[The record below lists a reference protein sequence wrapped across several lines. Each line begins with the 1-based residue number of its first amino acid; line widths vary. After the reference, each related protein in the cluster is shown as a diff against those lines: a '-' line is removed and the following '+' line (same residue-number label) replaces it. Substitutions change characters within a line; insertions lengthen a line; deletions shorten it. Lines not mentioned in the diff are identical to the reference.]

1 MTNPAGAI
9 IISRLPQGLGGN
21 QVIPEMGKFGHT
33 SSFPKFAST
42 SSSTTVNSEP
52 YINADC
58 TTELNR
64 CSGERFSARAVG
76 QREEYESS

>member
-42 SSSTTVNSEP
+42 SSSTTMISEP
-52 YINADC
+52 YVKRNY
-58 TTELNR
+58 TTEGNR
-64 CSGERFSARAVG
+64 CSQEHFITRAVG
-76 QREEYESS
+76 PREECE